1 MISQKGHK
9 INYLKLSISLVLSI
23 LFTYNSW
30 CGLMSTYDFVHHSGL
45 SPFGTNSYVYVN
57 GPQPSTINSWIP
69 ILNFSKFNFLNNY
82 YKELVQTRLLEQI
95 IAISE
100 KIELTRSIIRP
111 PGFCNYFA
119 KRETDEGPVLS

>member
-1 MISQKGHK
+1 MLSQNGHK
-9 INYLKLSISLVLSI
+9 INYLKLSISLVLLI

-30 CGLMSTYDFVHHSGL
+30 NVLMKSNDSVHHSGL
-45 SPFGTNSYVYVN
+45 SPFGTTSYVYIN
-57 GPQPSTINSWIP
+57 SPQPPTINSWIP
-69 ILNFSKFNFLNNY
+69 ILNFSKFNFFNNY
-82 YKELVQTRLLEQI
+82 YKELVQTRLLDQI